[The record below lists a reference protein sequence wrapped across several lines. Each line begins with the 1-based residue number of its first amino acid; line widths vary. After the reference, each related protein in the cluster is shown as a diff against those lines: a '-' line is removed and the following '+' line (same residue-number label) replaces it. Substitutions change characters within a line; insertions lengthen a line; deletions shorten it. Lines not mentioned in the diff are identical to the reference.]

1 VEPDDGLLHD
11 SLEEN
16 EMSKIKAV
24 FFDQDG
30 VIIDT
35 EKDGHRVS
43 FNMTFK
49 EFGFSDEWSVEYY
62 HELLQ
67 IAGGK
72 ERMKHHLQT
81 KGFSKPV
88 PPEQVD
94 DLIKEMHKR
103 KTAIFVEL
111 IESSKLPLRPG
122 IRRFMKEAM
131 QAGLKIGVC
140 TTSNEQAARAIT
152 GKILADIKFDI
163 VLAGDVVAHK
173 KPDPEIYNL
182 ALSQTGLQPDEVM
195 VVEDSKNGVIA
206 AKAAGCHVIV
216 TTNYYTEKEDV
227 SAGDIIVTALGDPD
241 GEKGKLVKGEKGL
254 MTDGVLHV
262 KQVVEYFEKS

>member
-1 VEPDDGLLHD
+1 MG
-11 SLEEN
+11 
-16 EMSKIKAV
+16 KIKAV

-35 EKDGHRVS
+35 ERDGHRVS

-49 EFGFSDEWSVEYY
+49 EFGFTDEWSVDYY

-72 ERMKHHLQT
+72 ERMKHHLET

-88 PPEQVD
+88 PPEKVD

-111 IESSKLPLRPG
+111 IEKGKLPLRPG
-122 IRRFMKEAM
+122 IHRFMKEAM
-131 QAGLKIGVC
+131 EAGLKIGVC
-140 TTSNEQAARAIT
+140 TTSNEQAAKAIT
-152 GKILADIKFDI
+152 EKILADIKFDI
-163 VLAGDVVAHK
+163 VLAGDVVSKK

-182 ALSQTGLQPDEVM
+182 ALSKTGLKADEVI
-195 VVEDSKNGVIA
+195 VVEDSRNGVLA
-206 AKAAGCHVIV
+206 GKAAGTHVVV

-227 SAGDIIVTALGDPD
+227 SSGDVIVTCLGDPD
-241 GEKGKLVKGEKGL
+241 GEKGHLTKGGKNL
-254 MTDGVLHV
+254 KFDGVLRV
-262 KQVVEYFEKS
+262 KQVVDYFRS

>member
-1 VEPDDGLLHD
+1 MG
-11 SLEEN
+11 
-16 EMSKIKAV
+16 KFKAV

-35 EKDGHRVS
+35 ERDGHRVS

-49 EFGFSDEWSVEYY
+49 EFGFTDEWSVEYY

-81 KGFSKPV
+81 KGFSKPI

-94 DLIKEMHKR
+94 DLIKDMHKR

-111 IESSKLPLRPG
+111 IESGKLPLRPG
-122 IRRFMKEAM
+122 IHRFMKEAM
-131 QAGLKIGVC
+131 AAGLKIGVC
-140 TTSNEQAARAIT
+140 TTSNEQAAKAIT
-152 GKILADIKFDI
+152 ERILSDIKFDI
-163 VLAGDVVAHK
+163 VLAGDVVSKK

-182 ALSQTGLQPDEVM
+182 ALSRLELKPEEIFI
-195 VVEDSKNGVIA
+195 VEDSKNGVLA
-206 AKAAGCHVIV
+206 GKAAGAKVVV
-216 TTNYYTEKEDV
+216 TTNHYTEKEDV
-227 SAGDIIVTALGDPD
+227 STGDIIVTCLGDTD
-241 GEKGKLVKGEKGL
+241 GEKGTLTKGDKTL
-254 MTDGVLHV
+254 KYDGVLHV
-262 KQVVEYFEKS
+262 NQVVDYFSK

>member
-1 VEPDDGLLHD
+1 M
-11 SLEEN
+11 N
-16 EMSKIKAV
+16 MSKIKAV

-35 EKDGHRVS
+35 ERDGHRVS
-43 FNMTFK
+43 FNMTFI
-49 EFGFSDEWSVEYY
+49 EFGFTDEWSVDYY

-88 PPEQVD
+88 PPEEVD
-94 DLIKEMHKR
+94 ELIKAMHKR
-103 KTAIFVEL
+103 KTALFVEL
-111 IESSKLPLRPG
+111 IETGKLPLRPG
-122 IRRFMKEAM
+122 IHRFMKEAM
-131 QAGLKIGVC
+131 EAGLKIGVC

-152 GKILADIKFDI
+152 QKILADIKFDI
-163 VLAGDVVAHK
+163 VLAGDVVSKK

-182 ALSQTGLQPDEVM
+182 ALSQTGLIPEEVI
-195 VVEDSKNGVIA
+195 VVEDSKNGVLA
-206 AKAAGCHVIV
+206 AKAANTNVIV

-227 SAGDIIVTALGDPD
+227 GSGDIIVTCLGDPD
-241 GEKGKLVKGEKGL
+241 GDKGQLTKGDKSL
-254 MTDGVLHV
+254 QFDGVLHIR
-262 KQVVEYFEKS
+262 QVMDYFSK